1 MMSGSLDSQI
11 RAILTLLADEDERT
25 VDLVTRSLL
34 DISPDAIEPL
44 RRAGQQAAPLARE
57 RLANVFEAIEQ
68 SRLERAFEQWLE
80 RDSPL
85 EEGVFLLAQFE
96 YPQIDPPHYGA
107 LLDQMAGALRQKLR
121 SNRSIH
127 DAIHR
132 INSFLFQDLGF
143 RGNTQNYYD
152 PDNSYFNRLLERRTG
167 IPISLSV
174 LYLLLAER
182 LDLPIVGVGLPGHF
196 MVRYESGDAGLFLD
210 AFNGGQILSREECV
224 RFLINSGYEV
234 HDSFLTAV
242 SKREI
247 LLRMMRNL
255 IYIYTQLRDEPR
267 THRLNRLVEILE
279 LDR

>member
-1 MMSGSLDSQI
+1 MSAIGNNQI
-11 RAILTLLADEDERT
+11 QAILTLLADHDERT

-34 DISPDAIEPL
+34 DIGPDAIEPL
-44 RRAGQQAAPLARE
+44 RQAGERAVPLARE
-57 RLANVFEAIEQ
+57 RLATVFEAIEQ
-68 SRLERAFEQWLE
+68 TRLERGFERWLE
-80 RDSPL
+80 HDSPL

-107 LLDQMAGALRQKLR
+107 LLDQMAGALRPRLR
-121 SNRSIH
+121 SNRTIQ
-127 DAIHR
+127 DTIHR
-132 INSFLFQDLGF
+132 VNTFLFQELGF

-167 IPISLSV
+167 IPISLSA

-182 LDLPIVGVGLPGHF
+182 LNLPIVGVGLPGHF
-196 MVRYESGDAGLFLD
+196 MVRYEAGETALFLD

-234 HDSFLTAV
+234 QDSFLAAV
-242 SKREI
+242 SNREI

-255 IYIYTQLRDEPR
+255 TYIYTQLRNDPR
-267 THRLNRLVEILE
+267 TRRLNRLVEILE
-279 LDR
+279 QHR